1 MAFVTIEEVCLDDKF
16 NEHSESAE
24 DSLSFKNQILRDLQE
39 ATRLRSLREEEHKKS
54 ATMPETP
61 LSMSADSHAIDSGS
75 ASNKVSNQNL
85 SSHSVAHSAIVK
97 TMTSETARDF
107 QDSVDLSS
115 NSQADSLAPNVHS
128 NVISSLKE
136 QVDKEK
142 NLIIPQETEMLKRR
156 FKRPVWETS
165 LNAESEE
172 EYIPADVA
180 KELIE
185 AKAKESI
192 YTNPKELVSKMTSE
206 RQKEAF
212 LQEHH
217 TASNHSEPVRVQS
230 DLVTDDN
237 ESDESIALAASEKA
251 NKKKRKKVKKKESS
265 PKDVKQDE
273 IINEEPISRSNRNQ
287 KRNKNNRR
295 AGRIARNIIVLL
307 ILILSLA
314 GFFGYRY
321 VSDAVG
327 AKDVKSTK
335 FISVEIPENSGNSY
349 IGQLLELAGV
359 IKSGKVFN
367 YYTKFKNI
375 SNLKSGYYNLQPSMT
390 MDEIIEALQKKGS
403 DKPQEPSLGT
413 VLVKEGYTIE
423 QIAKAVEV
431 NSSAKKGK
439 HSSTGLKAK
448 DFLKLMKDDVF
459 LTKMKAKYPT
469 LLANLPKDT
478 DAKYVLEGYLF
489 PATYNIHD
497 DTTVESLAEEMLSTM
512 DTYLSPYYA
521 TISSS
526 DHNVNEIL
534 TLASL
539 VEKEGATDD
548 DRKNIASVFYNRLDS
563 DIALQSNIAVLYALG
578 KLGQETTLKEDAT
591 IDTNIDSLYN
601 DYVHKGLMP
610 GPVDS
615 PSLSAIE
622 AVINPSSTK
631 YMYFVA
637 DVSTGNVYFAESYE
651 EHQHNVETYINSK
664 LKDK

>member
-1 MAFVTIEEVCLDDKF
+1 MTDKY

-85 SSHSVAHSAIVK
+85 SSHSVAHSAIAK

-128 NVISSLKE
+128 NVISSPKE

-165 LNAESEE
+165 LNAELEE

-237 ESDESIALAASEKA
+237 EGDESIALAASEKA
-251 NKKKRKKVKKKESS
+251 NKKKRKKVKKKKSS

-273 IINEEPISRSNRNQ
+273 IIDEEPILRSNRNQ

-295 AGRIARNIIVLL
+295 AGRLARNIIIFL

-327 AKDVKSTK
+327 AKDVNSTK
-335 FISVEIPENSGNSY
+335 FISVEIPENSGSSY
-349 IGQLLELAGV
+349 IGQLLESAGV

-448 DFLKLMKDDVF
+448 EFLKLMKDDVF

-469 LLANLPKDT
+469 LLANLPNPT

-526 DHNVNEIL
+526 NHNVNEIL

-563 DIALQSNIAVLYALG
+563 DMALQSNIAVLYALG

-591 IDTNIDSLYN
+591 IDTNIDSPYN

-637 DVSTGNVYFAESYE
+637 DVSTSNVYFAESYE

>member
-1 MAFVTIEEVCLDDKF
+1 MTDKY

-107 QDSVDLSS
+107 QASVDLSS

-128 NVISSLKE
+128 NVISSPKE

-349 IGQLLELAGV
+349 IGQLLESAGV

-459 LTKMKAKYPT
+459 LTKMKAKYPA

>member
-1 MAFVTIEEVCLDDKF
+1 MTDKF

-39 ATRLRSLREEEHKKS
+39 ATRLRSLREEEHNKS

-61 LSMSADSHAIDSGS
+61 LSTSAESNVAHVGS
-75 ASNKVSNQNL
+75 ASNKVSNQDF
-85 SSHSVAHSAIVK
+85 SSHSVSHSTLAK
-97 TMTSETARDF
+97 SMTSESSQDF
-107 QDSVDLSS
+107 QSSTGLTS
-115 NSQADSLAPNVHS
+115 NSHVDSLVPDAHS
-128 NVISSLKE
+128 NVASSPKE
-136 QVDKEK
+136 EPDNEK
-142 NLIIPQETEMLKRR
+142 KTDIPQSTETSKRR

-165 LNAESEE
+165 LNEASEE

-185 AKAKESI
+185 AKSNEAI
-192 YTNPKELVSKMTSE
+192 YTDPKELEAKLTSE

-212 LQEHH
+212 LQEHQESSEQPLSEK
-217 TASNHSEPVRVQS
+217 AHSD
-230 DLVTDDN
+230 DLTDG
-237 ESDESIALAASEKA
+237 ESIALVASDKPG
-251 NKKKRKKVKKKESS
+251 KKKRKKAKKQKSS
-265 PKDVKQDE
+265 QKDVKHDE
-273 IINEEPISRSNRNQ
+273 FDDEEPISRSNRNQ

-295 AGRIARNIIVLL
+295 AGKIARNIIIFLLL
-307 ILILSLA
+307 ILSVA
-314 GFFGYRY
+314 AFFGYRY

-327 AKDVKSTK
+327 AKDVNSTK
-335 FISVEIPENSGNSY
+335 FVSVEIPENSGSSY
-349 IGQLLELAGV
+349 IGQLLESAGV

-375 SNLKSGYYNLQPSMT
+375 SNLKSGYYNLQASMT

-413 VLVKEGYTIE
+413 VLVKEGYTID

-439 HSSTGLKAK
+439 KSSTGLKAK
-448 DFLKLMKDDVF
+448 DFLKLMKDDAF
-459 LTKMKAKYPT
+459 ITKMKTKYPT
-469 LLANLPKDT
+469 LLANLPNST

-526 DHNVNEIL
+526 GHNVNEIL

-548 DRKNIASVFYNRLDS
+548 DRKNIASVFYNRLNS
-563 DIALQSNIAVLYALG
+563 DMALQSNIAVLYALG

-591 IDTNIDSLYN
+591 IDTNIDSPYN

-637 DVSTGNVYFAESYE
+637 DVTTGNVYFAESYE

>member
-1 MAFVTIEEVCLDDKF
+1 MTDKY

-54 ATMPETP
+54 AAVPETP

-128 NVISSLKE
+128 NVISSPKE

-142 NLIIPQETEMLKRR
+142 NLSIPQETEILKRR

-185 AKAKESI
+185 AKAKEAI

-265 PKDVKQDE
+265 LKDVKQDE

-335 FISVEIPENSGNSY
+335 FISVEIPENSGSSY
-349 IGQLLELAGV
+349 IGQLLESAGV

-423 QIAKAVEV
+423 KIAKAVEV

-459 LTKMKAKYPT
+459 LTKMKAKYPA

-591 IDTNIDSLYN
+591 IDTNIDSVYN

>member
-1 MAFVTIEEVCLDDKF
+1 MTDKY

-85 SSHSVAHSAIVK
+85 SSHSVAHSAIAK

-128 NVISSLKE
+128 NVISSPKE

-265 PKDVKQDE
+265 LKDVKQDE

-349 IGQLLELAGV
+349 IGQLLESAGV

-459 LTKMKAKYPT
+459 LTKMKAKYPA

-548 DRKNIASVFYNRLDS
+548 DRKNIASVFYNRLNS
-563 DIALQSNIAVLYALG
+563 DMALQSNIAVLYVLG

>member
-1 MAFVTIEEVCLDDKF
+1 MTDKY

-85 SSHSVAHSAIVK
+85 SSHSVAHSAIAK

-237 ESDESIALAASEKA
+237 EGDESIALAASEKA

-349 IGQLLELAGV
+349 IGQLLESAGV

-448 DFLKLMKDDVF
+448 DFLKLMKDDAF
-459 LTKMKAKYPT
+459 ITKMKAKYPT
-469 LLANLPKDT
+469 LLANLPNST

>member
-1 MAFVTIEEVCLDDKF
+1 MTDKY

-85 SSHSVAHSAIVK
+85 SSHSVAHSAIAK

-212 LQEHH
+212 LQEHD

-237 ESDESIALAASEKA
+237 EGDESIALAASEKA

-349 IGQLLELAGV
+349 IGQLLESAGV

-526 DHNVNEIL
+526 AHNVNEIL

>member
-1 MAFVTIEEVCLDDKF
+1 MTDKY

-128 NVISSLKE
+128 NVISSPKE

-237 ESDESIALAASEKA
+237 EGDESIALAASEKA

-349 IGQLLELAGV
+349 IGQLLESAGV

-459 LTKMKAKYPT
+459 LTKMKAKYPA

-526 DHNVNEIL
+526 GHNVNEIL

-548 DRKNIASVFYNRLDS
+548 DRKNIASVFYNRLNS
-563 DIALQSNIAVLYALG
+563 DMALQSNIAVLYALG

-591 IDTNIDSLYN
+591 IDTNIDSPYN

-637 DVSTGNVYFAESYE
+637 DVTTGNVYFAESYE

>member
-1 MAFVTIEEVCLDDKF
+1 MTDKY

-265 PKDVKQDE
+265 LKDVKQDE

-349 IGQLLELAGV
+349 IGQLLESAGV

-459 LTKMKAKYPT
+459 LTKMKAKYPA

-526 DHNVNEIL
+526 AHNVNEIL

>member
-1 MAFVTIEEVCLDDKF
+1 MTDKY

-85 SSHSVAHSAIVK
+85 SSHSVAHSAIAK

-128 NVISSLKE
+128 NVISSPKE

-237 ESDESIALAASEKA
+237 EGDESIALAASEKA

-265 PKDVKQDE
+265 LKDVKQDE

-349 IGQLLELAGV
+349 IGQLLESAGV

-459 LTKMKAKYPT
+459 LTKMKAKYPA

>member
-1 MAFVTIEEVCLDDKF
+1 MTDKY

-128 NVISSLKE
+128 NVISSPKE

-265 PKDVKQDE
+265 LKDVKQDE

-349 IGQLLELAGV
+349 IGQLLESAGV

-459 LTKMKAKYPT
+459 LTKMKAKYPA

-578 KLGQETTLKEDAT
+578 KLGQETTLKEDVT

>member
-1 MAFVTIEEVCLDDKF
+1 MTDKY

-349 IGQLLELAGV
+349 IGQLLESAGV

-367 YYTKFKNI
+367 YYTKFKNV

>member
-1 MAFVTIEEVCLDDKF
+1 MTDKY

-39 ATRLRSLREEEHKKS
+39 ATRLRSLREEEHNKS
-54 ATMPETP
+54 ATMPKTP
-61 LSMSADSHAIDSGS
+61 LSTSADSHAIDAGS

-85 SSHSVAHSAIVK
+85 SSHSVSHSVIAK
-97 TMTSETARDF
+97 TMTSETARDS
-107 QDSVDLSS
+107 QDSVGLSS
-115 NSQADSLAPNVHS
+115 ESQASDVHS
-128 NVISSLKE
+128 NVTSSPKEQVYKE
-136 QVDKEK
+136 QVDEEK
-142 NLIIPQETEMLKRR
+142 NLNIPQEAETSKRR

-185 AKAKESI
+185 AKAKEAI
-192 YTNPKELVSKMTSE
+192 YTDPKELVAKMTSE

-217 TASNHSEPVRVQS
+217 AASNHSEPEKVQS
-230 DLVTDDN
+230 DLVTNDN
-237 ESDESIALAASEKA
+237 EGDESIALAAPEKTD
-251 NKKKRKKVKKKESS
+251 KKKRKKVKKKKSS

-273 IINEEPISRSNRNQ
+273 IIDEKPILRSNRNQ

-295 AGRIARNIIVLL
+295 AGRIARNIIVFLL
-307 ILILSLA
+307 LILSLA

-327 AKDVKSTK
+327 AKDANSTK
-335 FISVEIPENSGNSY
+335 FISVEIPENSGSSY
-349 IGQLLELAGV
+349 IGQLLESAGV

-375 SNLKSGYYNLQPSMT
+375 SNLKSGYYNLQASMT

-439 HSSTGLKAK
+439 NSSTGLKEK

-459 LTKMKAKYPT
+459 ITKMKAKYPT
-469 LLANLPKDT
+469 LLANLPNFT

-489 PATYNIHD
+489 PATYNVHD

-526 DHNVNEIL
+526 NYNVNEIL

-563 DIALQSNIAVLYALG
+563 DMALQSNIAVLYALG

-591 IDTNIDSLYN
+591 IDTNIDSPYN
-601 DYVHKGLMP
+601 VYVHKGLMP

-622 AVINPSSTK
+622 AVINPSTTK

-637 DVSTGNVYFAESYE
+637 DVTTGEVYFAENYE
-651 EHQHNVETYINSK
+651 DHQHNVETYINSK

>member
-1 MAFVTIEEVCLDDKF
+1 MTDKY

-39 ATRLRSLREEEHKKS
+39 ATRLRSLRDEEHKKS
-54 ATMPETP
+54 ATMPDTP

-128 NVISSLKE
+128 NVISSPKE

-265 PKDVKQDE
+265 LKDVKQDE

-349 IGQLLELAGV
+349 IGQLLESAGV

-459 LTKMKAKYPT
+459 LTKMKAKYPA

>member
-1 MAFVTIEEVCLDDKF
+1 MTDKY

-128 NVISSLKE
+128 NVISSPKE

-265 PKDVKQDE
+265 LKDVKQDE

-349 IGQLLELAGV
+349 IGQLLESAGV

-390 MDEIIEALQKKGS
+390 MDEIIEVLQKKGS

-439 HSSTGLKAK
+439 HSSTGFKAK

-526 DHNVNEIL
+526 GHNVNEIL

-548 DRKNIASVFYNRLDS
+548 DRKNIASVFYNRLNS
-563 DIALQSNIAVLYALG
+563 DMALQSNIAVLYALG

-591 IDTNIDSLYN
+591 IDTNIDSPYN

-637 DVSTGNVYFAESYE
+637 DVTTGNVYFAESYE

>member
-1 MAFVTIEEVCLDDKF
+1 MTDKY

-24 DSLSFKNQILRDLQE
+24 DSLSFKNQLLRDLQE
-39 ATRLRSLREEEHKKS
+39 ATRLRSLREEEYKKS

-85 SSHSVAHSAIVK
+85 SSHSVAHSAIAK

-237 ESDESIALAASEKA
+237 EGDESIALAASEKA

-349 IGQLLELAGV
+349 IGQLLESAGV

-459 LTKMKAKYPT
+459 LTKMKAKYPA

>member
-1 MAFVTIEEVCLDDKF
+1 MTDKY

-128 NVISSLKE
+128 NVISSPKE

-165 LNAESEE
+165 LNAELEE

-237 ESDESIALAASEKA
+237 EGDESIALAASEKA
-251 NKKKRKKVKKKESS
+251 NKKKRKKVKKKKSS

-273 IINEEPISRSNRNQ
+273 IIDEEPISRSNRNQ

-349 IGQLLELAGV
+349 IGQLLESAGV

>member
-1 MAFVTIEEVCLDDKF
+1 MTDKY

-327 AKDVKSTK
+327 AKDVNSTK
-335 FISVEIPENSGNSY
+335 FISVEIPENSGSSY
-349 IGQLLELAGV
+349 IGQLLESAGV